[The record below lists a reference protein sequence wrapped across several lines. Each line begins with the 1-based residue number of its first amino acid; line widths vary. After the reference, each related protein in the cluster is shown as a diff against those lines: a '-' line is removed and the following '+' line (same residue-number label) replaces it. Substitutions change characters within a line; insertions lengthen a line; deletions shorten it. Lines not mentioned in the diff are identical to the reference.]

1 MQPSGQIAK
10 FDEAKFMR
18 AMAEAHSFYAALIED
33 IRNVAGD
40 VPFKNLSKDSA
51 AVAEACRTK
60 PGAMCWS
67 LNKVVGDPY
76 QRIEIARRI
85 AARIPSPPADVSDT
99 ARSGAFRT
107 NGFVE
112 MNGLLSAAEVKELGA
127 YLDARPRGQIDGPTA
142 HNLLADVVAAP
153 HAMRLA
159 THPQVLAVARDHLG
173 AAPTIVEMSSWWTA
187 PSSAEDYGA
196 HVFHRDRDDFRACKL
211 FLYLTDVGVDDGPH
225 IFARNTHDPEF
236 IKNMLTPR
244 GVGPEVLAQ
253 FYMGDMRHAAAEVSK
268 IFSQQISEFTGPAG
282 TCFLENTYGFHRGK
296 NPTGKRR
303 GLFQVLYAMT
313 PYPARLQRMAEVKL
327 DKLPAD
333 CIGTPEARYAARLLF
348 DTPHS

>member
-1 MQPSGQIAK
+1 
-10 FDEAKFMR
+10 
-18 AMAEAHSFYAALIED
+18 MAEAYPFYIALIED
-33 IRNVAGD
+33 IRSVAGD
-40 VPFKNLSKDSA
+40 APFMALSKDSA

-60 PGAMCWS
+60 PGPVCWS
-67 LNKVVGDPY
+67 LNKAVGDPY

-85 AARIPSPPADVSDT
+85 AARAPSLPANMSDPALADT
-99 ARSGAFRT
+99 FRR

-112 MNGLLSAAEVKELGA
+112 MNGLLSAAEVKEMGD
-127 YLDARPRGQIDGPTA
+127 YLDASPRGQIDGPTA
-142 HNLLADVVAAP
+142 HNLLVDVVAAP

-159 THPQVLAVARDHLG
+159 THPQILAVARDHLG
-173 AAPTIVEMSSWWTA
+173 AVPTIVEMSSWWTA
-187 PSSAEDYGA
+187 PSDAEDYGA

-236 IKNMLTPR
+236 IKNMLTPH

-253 FYMGDMRHAAAEVSK
+253 FYMGDMRHAATEVSK
-268 IFSQQISEFTGPAG
+268 IFSKQISEFVGPTG

-303 GLFQVLYAMT
+303 GLFQILYALT

-327 DKLPAD
+327 DRLPPD
-333 CIGTPEARYAARLLF
+333 CIDTPEARYAARLLF
-348 DTPHS
+348 DRLQ